1 MSEQIIDSIIR
12 IAEEQESSAHGSNK
26 KCFLID
32 DYALLKQSFTTDE
45 VEQIMSVTEELEK
58 KGVSVART
66 LSYKVMNQSVQS
78 WNTSKEVLVSEGYVL
93 QQRAQGT
100 PLLDRTNWNE
110 ENKRYQIDYLRQID
124 SISREG
130 QGFFD
135 NFVNGW
141 MEIQKSGIR
150 IDPSKPGNFIYEP
163 GKGITFI
170 DLGLSDH
177 ETDIS
182 TQVYEQIA
190 VILNLGTYYKCYPE
204 IQQAVEKRLSII
216 IDKYRNAV
224 LEHGIDSSI
233 VDGIIETKTPRTTAQ
248 PEQQIEETPEE
259 EFARLEEVIDGHINE
274 ENLAREE
281 ARRIQAERE
290 EKARIERQ
298 RKEEEA
304 RRLEEEEERKNGGK
318 RYDSKM
324 YAVLNGLMKDG
335 IIPEDKL
342 GIFQQVFRIKTNIY
356 KDLSPELFRKHG
368 TTVDLKSIIPNLEGN
383 NIKIDMKSMQLKP
396 EGEITNQDYEQMT
409 TVVQDY
415 FRQYF
420 EKIAN
425 NSDSKLLEYSKMKEM
440 HESGVL
446 TEEQYIEFKLLES
459 ELTEFSQAQEL
470 FSYFGIQDEN
480 VFEQSKRISGF
491 LQKQNE
497 VSEEDRAKQESR
509 KREIDREYLDAVF
522 RDTGITDPEEL
533 RRLYEGQDEIRVSE
547 EDLEIVLASFSE
559 PKTMSPSQ
567 MGKSAAKVGT
577 GLIDINSTT
586 QEIRQDLQPS
596 RKAAKGLN
604 D

>member
-1 MSEQIIDSIIR
+1 
-12 IAEEQESSAHGSNK
+12 
-26 KCFLID
+26 
-32 DYALLKQSFTTDE
+32 
-45 VEQIMSVTEELEK
+45 
-58 KGVSVART
+58 
-66 LSYKVMNQSVQS
+66 
-78 WNTSKEVLVSEGYVL
+78 
-93 QQRAQGT
+93 
-100 PLLDRTNWNE
+100 
-110 ENKRYQIDYLRQID
+110 
-124 SISREG
+124 
-130 QGFFD
+130 
-135 NFVNGW
+135 
-141 MEIQKSGIR
+141 
-150 IDPSKPGNFIYEP
+150 
-163 GKGITFI
+163 
-170 DLGLSDH
+170 
-177 ETDIS
+177 
-182 TQVYEQIA
+182 
-190 VILNLGTYYKCYPE
+190 
-204 IQQAVEKRLSII
+204 
-216 IDKYRNAV
+216 
-224 LEHGIDSSI
+224 
-233 VDGIIETKTPRTTAQ
+233 
-248 PEQQIEETPEE
+248 
-259 EFARLEEVIDGHINE
+259 
-274 ENLAREE
+274 
-281 ARRIQAERE
+281 
-290 EKARIERQ
+290 
-298 RKEEEA
+298 
-304 RRLEEEEERKNGGK
+304 
-318 RYDSKM
+318 
-324 YAVLNGLMKDG
+324 MKDG

-356 KDLSPELFRKHG
+356 KDLSLELFRKHG